1 MKYKYKFNI
10 FFHIKKGDNM
20 LFLCIKIF
28 LVRIIDVSLGT
39 VRTIFSVKGQSLI
52 ASLIGFIEITV
63 WFLIVREALNTD
75 ANGLWITLSYAG
87 GFSAGTYI
95 GGILS
100 NKFIN
105 GNLGV
110 QIITE
115 DKDNSM
121 INALR
126 KEGYAV
132 SVIDVKGQN
141 NQGKYMLFIEITNK
155 NFDHLQK
162 VVKQID
168 PKAYIVVNETK
179 FVQNGYLK
187 K

>member
-1 MKYKYKFNI
+1 
-10 FFHIKKGDNM
+10 M
-20 LFLCIKIF
+20 LLLCIKIF
-28 LVRIIDVSLGT
+28 IVRIIDVSLGT
-39 VRTIFSVKGQSLI
+39 IRTIFSVKGQNLI
-52 ASLIGFIEITV
+52 ASLIGFVEITV

-75 ANGLWITLSYAG
+75 SNGFWITLSYAG
-87 GFSAGTYI
+87 GFSTGTYI

-110 QIITE
+110 QVITE
-115 DKDNSM
+115 DKDSKM
-121 INALR
+121 INTLR

-132 SVIDVKGQN
+132 SVIDVKGQDN
-141 NQGKYMLFIEITNK
+141 KGKYTLFIEINNK
-155 NFDHLQK
+155 NFDHLK
-162 VVKQID
+162 DTVKSID
-168 PKAYIVVNETK
+168 EKAFIVVNETK

>member
-1 MKYKYKFNI
+1 
-10 FFHIKKGDNM
+10 M
-20 LFLCIKIF
+20 LWLCIKIF

-39 VRTIFSVKGQSLI
+39 IRTIVSVKGKNLI
-52 ASLIGFIEITV
+52 ASIIGFIEITI

-75 ANGLWITLSYAG
+75 ANGLWVTIAYAG
-87 GFSAGTYI
+87 GFSTGTYI

-110 QIITE
+110 QIITDDE
-115 DKDNSM
+115 NTHL
-121 INALR
+121 ITQLR

-141 NQGKYMLFIEITNK
+141 DDGKYMLFIEITNK
-155 NFDHLQK
+155 NFEHLK
-162 VVKQID
+162 ETVKKID
-168 PKAYIVVNETK
+168 EKAFIVVNETK

>member
-1 MKYKYKFNI
+1 
-10 FFHIKKGDNM
+10 M
-20 LFLCIKIF
+20 LILCLEIF

-39 VRTIFSVKGQSLI
+39 IRTIFSVKGKSLV
-52 ASLIGFIEITV
+52 ASLIGFIEVTI

-75 ANGLWITLSYAG
+75 SNSIWVTLSYAG
-87 GFSAGTYI
+87 GFATGTYI
-95 GGILS
+95 GGMLS
-100 NKFIN
+100 KKFIN

-110 QIITE
+110 QIIT
-115 DKDNSM
+115 DDANDSM
-121 INALR
+121 ISILR

-141 NQGKYMLFIEITNK
+141 NDEKYMLFVEITNR
-155 NFDHLQK
+155 NFEHLK
-162 VVKQID
+162 KIVKSID
-168 PKAYIVVNETK
+168 PKAFIVVNETK